1 MRGYHIGPVIPEET
15 AAAAGDL
22 YYEQRGSHHDSSVVF
37 LHGLGSCAADWKGQ
51 VAAFEERYRVITLD
65 LPAHGR
71 SALSIR
77 PRRERLRVESM
88 AAAVGQLLTRLGEGP
103 AHVVGLSLG
112 GCVALALA
120 LGAPTRVRSLTLVNT
135 FARLR
140 PAGWRGAYR
149 MLERL
154 ALLAVAPMPVIAA
167 HVAQGLFPRPEQGE
181 LRAAAI
187 ASLGRNDKRAYLAAV
202 CAITRFDVR
211 QRLAGV
217 QCPTLIVAG
226 DADTTV
232 PRASAELLRRS
243 IPNARL
249 LVVPGSGHGTPYD
262 QPDLFNRLVLDWMGG
277 LERGPQAPPT
287 FGTPRRSRDAP
298 RSLR

>member
-1 MRGYHIGPVIPEET
+1 VIPAET

-22 YYEQRGSHHDSSVVF
+22 YYEERGAHHDSSVVF
-37 LHGLGSCAADWKGQ
+37 LHGLGSCAADWRWQ

-71 SALSIR
+71 SALGAR

-88 AAAVGQLLTRLGEGP
+88 AAAVAQLLARLGDGP
-103 AHVVGLSLG
+103 VHVVGLSLG

-120 LGAPTRVRSLTLVNT
+120 LGAPTRVRSLTLVNA

-140 PAGWRGAYR
+140 PAGWRGVCR

-154 ALLAVAPMPVIAA
+154 VLLAVAPMPVIAA
-167 HVAQGLFPRPEQGE
+167 HVARGLFPGSEQGH

-187 ASLGRNDKRAYLAAV
+187 ASLERNDKRAYFAAV
-202 CAITRFDVR
+202 RALTRFDVR
-211 QRLAGV
+211 RRLAEV
-217 QCPTLIVAG
+217 RCPTLIVAG
-226 DADTTV
+226 EADTTV

-243 IPNARL
+243 IPDARL
-249 LVVPGSGHGTPYD
+249 LIVPGSGHGTPYD
-262 QPDLFNRLVLDWMGG
+262 QSDLFNRLVMDWMAS
-277 LERGPQAPPT
+277 LERAAISPERSSPSGEAGTLLGPA
-287 FGTPRRSRDAP
+287 
-298 RSLR
+298 